1 MASCLFLSFSRRIDL
16 MSHLLAHCFLV
27 ACCLLSGLLSGSMVL
42 VDYSCFDSGE
52 QGIAIASGQACYTQS
67 CGQEPDACGPC
78 EDDDCCEIAARP
90 IQPADHS
97 GSSTT
102 ASQQS
107 SMHGCALASCEA
119 GSDPHGA
126 VPAACLRDLTAPP
139 PAEPGFA
146 GFLRPLRA

>member
-1 MASCLFLSFSRRIDL
+1 MPHLFAPCLV
-16 MSHLLAHCFLV
+16 V

-78 EDDDCCEIAARP
+78 EEDDCCEIDARP
-90 IQPADHS
+90 VQPADHS
-97 GSSTT
+97 GSHTSTGRDSSTHGSAFASCDSGAEPRTT
-102 ASQQS
+102 A
-107 SMHGCALASCEA
+107 
-119 GSDPHGA
+119 
-126 VPAACLRDLTAPP
+126 PATHLRRATAPP
-139 PAEPGFA
+139 PAEAGFS